1 MDEAIGG
8 RSAPVRWGVRAELRV
23 RLGLCLLSSH
33 ERGHRPHCLPS
44 IRAFADSAGVHRNTA
59 AAVYRDLERFGL
71 VRCMRGKGTFT
82 TNSYDSRRLL
92 NEPLQMAA
100 DLGDVVLTELEGELR
115 RCPQPVRRFRRESI
129 GPGVLLLPLDMT
141 PPKDTRV
148 FPLAP
153 RGMALAAMSRLRP
166 GSNVRLVSRS
176 PSIARLVRHTLLALH
191 GNTVGMGRVDG
202 LSRRR
207 RGATAV
213 PGDRGDPAGRGDRT
227 SPGVEWD
234 LTLVDAYE
242 EGVIVSG
249 RGTPGQRDAFIPLR
263 VLASADHRHG

>member
-8 RSAPVRWGVRAELRV
+8 ASASARWGVRAELRL

-33 ERGHRPHCLPS
+33 ERRRRPHRLPS
-44 IRAFADSAGVHRNTA
+44 IRALADSAGVHRNTA

-71 VRCMRGKGTFT
+71 VRCIRGKGTFAT
-82 TNSYDSRRLL
+82 APCDWRQLL
-92 NEPLQMAA
+92 TEPLQMAA
-100 DLGDVVLTELEGELR
+100 DLGDVVLTELERELH

-129 GPGVLLLPLDMT
+129 GPGVLLLPFDMT

-176 PSIARLVRHTLLALH
+176 PSVARLVRHTLLALH
-191 GNTVGMGRVDG
+191 GNTVGMGRVEGFSPGPPEGPDPSNRG
-202 LSRRR
+202 SRPD
-207 RGATAV
+207 AV
-213 PGDRGDPAGRGDRT
+213 ART
-227 SPGVEWD
+227 SSRVVWD
-234 LTLVDAYE
+234 LTLVDAHLAAA
-242 EGVIVSG
+242 IVTDRGTSG
-249 RGTPGQRDAFIPLR
+249 RGEAFLPLR
-263 VLASADHRHG
+263 MLSSGDHRGG